1 VVIFVLA
8 LTARPRSAIFVWPHG
23 PWGHAD
29 DDDDDYPRA
38 PSTDVRSD
46 YDDTDGSWDAP
57 GAPPNVNLVVGKEHA
72 PTGTGTERE
81 GDATGAPPDV
91 SLLVGKEHAPTGTG
105 TEREAVVE
113 ALEQL
118 RDPDNTQG
126 VVWIPDYQERFSGLG
141 MTLRELLDSHPDKFT
156 VHHDWW
162 TMSRSYD
169 SPHVD
174 HVSLVYREVRSGHR
188 QGMAPSRPGAVG
200 SLVGKEHA
208 PTGTGTEREAHYPT
222 AYAMKGKQ

>member
-1 VVIFVLA
+1 MSSTPPQV
-8 LTARPRSAIFVWPHG
+8 G

-29 DDDDDYPRA
+29 DDDDDDDDDDYPW
-38 PSTDVRSD
+38 DVRSD

-141 MTLRELLDSHPDKFT
+141 MTLRELLENHPDKFT
-156 VHHDWW
+156 VHHDAWPVSLVYRED
-162 TMSRSYD
+162 TF
-169 SPHVD
+169 HVD
-174 HVSLVYREVRSGHR
+174 HVSLVYREVHSNSNSSWCTIS
-188 QGMAPSRPGAVG
+188 MAPSRPGKVG

>member
-1 VVIFVLA
+1 MVIFVLA
-8 LTARPRSAIFVWPHG
+8 LMALVPYVAAAVQSRSAMSSTPPQAG

-29 DDDDDYPRA
+29 DDDNYPA
-38 PSTDVRSD
+38 WDVRSD

-57 GAPPNVNLVVGKEHA
+57 GAPPNVNLVVGKEC
-72 PTGTGTERE
+72 
-81 GDATGAPPDV
+81 
-91 SLLVGKEHAPTGTG
+91 APTGTG

-141 MTLRELLDSHPDKFT
+141 MTLRELLESHPDKFT
-156 VHHDWW
+156 VHHDAWPVSLVYRED
-162 TMSRSYD
+162 TF
-169 SPHVD
+169 HVD
-174 HVSLVYREVRSGHR
+174 HVSLVYREVHSNSNSSWCTIS
-188 QGMAPSRPGAVG
+188 MAPSRPGKVG
-200 SLVGKEHA
+200 SLVDKEHA

-222 AYAMKGKQ
+222 AYAMRHIMLEARLPFRIAV

>member
-1 VVIFVLA
+1 MA
-8 LTARPRSAIFVWPHG
+8 LVPYVAAAVQSRSRSAIFVWPHG
-23 PWGHAD
+23 PWGHA

-46 YDDTDGSWDAP
+46 YDDTDGSWGAP
-57 GAPPNVNLVVGKEHA
+57 GAPPNVNLV
-72 PTGTGTERE
+72 
-81 GDATGAPPDV
+81 
-91 SLLVGKEHAPTGTG
+91 VGKEHAPTGTG

-208 PTGTGTEREAHYPT
+208 PTSSRDPSEAR
-222 AYAMKGKQ
+222 ARYAQLSVLGDPLRSCCVTRKASALPGRSTSTSTP